1 MAEYQALLERIA
13 ELLDILGSS
22 QRLMEVIREE
32 LAQVL
37 ESYGDER
44 RSEIIASRQDL
55 TVADLIP
62 EEDMVVTISHGGYA
76 KTQPV
81 SDYQA
86 QRRGGRGKAATGVK
100 EDDFV
105 EHLLVTSSHD
115 TILCFSNKGKVYWL
129 RVFEIPQASRAA
141 RGRPIVNILPL
152 EDGERLTAILPLP
165 EGGYQEGHFIFM
177 ATANG
182 TVKKTPLT
190 AFARPRTSGLIALG
204 LDEGDTLIGATVTD
218 GNQHIMLFADNGLA
232 VRFDEDDVRP
242 MGRTARGVRGIRVA
256 EGASVISLI
265 MPQPEGRILTASE
278 NGFGKQSRNEDYPVR
293 GRGGKGVIAI
303 QMSERN
309 GALIGAV
316 QVFDGDEVILISDQG
331 TLVRTRSS
339 EVSVLGR
346 NTQGVTLIK
355 VQEGEKLVQVAR
367 VAETMDESETES
379 NDDASP
385 TQDSAALG
393 NDVQQSSPDEDVS
406 DTQEGE

>member
-1 MAEYQALLERIA
+1 M
-13 ELLDILGSS
+13 
-22 QRLMEVIREE
+22 
-32 LAQVL
+32 
-37 ESYGDER
+37 
-44 RSEIIASRQDL
+44 
-55 TVADLIP
+55 ADLIP

-115 TILCFSNKGKVYWL
+115 TILCFSNRGKVYWL
-129 RVFEIPQASRAA
+129 RVFEIPQASRTA

-152 EDGERLTAILPLP
+152 EEGERLTTILPLP
-165 EGGYQEGHFIFM
+165 EGGYQEGHYIFM
-177 ATANG
+177 ATASG

-218 GNQHIMLFADNGLA
+218 GDQEIMLFASNGLA
-232 VRFDEDDVRP
+232 VRFSEDDVRP
-242 MGRTARGVRGIRVA
+242 MGRTARGVRGIRLA
-256 EGASVISLI
+256 EGAIVISLI
-265 MPQPEGRILTASE
+265 MPQAEGRILTASE

-303 QMSERN
+303 QMSARN

-331 TLVRTRSS
+331 TLVRTRAS

-355 VQEGEKLVQVAR
+355 VQEGENLVQVAR
-367 VAETMDESETES
+367 VAETMEE
-379 NDDASP
+379 DAEEGI
-385 TQDSAALG
+385 DLI
-393 NDVQQSSPDEDVS
+393 
-406 DTQEGE
+406 TQESVADPTVADSNEVSSTTDLPEQD